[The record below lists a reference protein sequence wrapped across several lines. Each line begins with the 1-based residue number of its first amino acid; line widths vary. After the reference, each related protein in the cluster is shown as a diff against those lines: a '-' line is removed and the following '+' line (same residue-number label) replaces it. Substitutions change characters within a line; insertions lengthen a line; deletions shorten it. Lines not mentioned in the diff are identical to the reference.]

1 MDYFDYRHNWK
12 SASVSDLMGLTLAS
26 IGRDEDSR
34 FIVFNTT
41 CGREFRM
48 VHLQDCCE
56 DVRLEDIVG
65 DLADLIDSPITLAEE
80 SIATGDSDYGSFTAT
95 FYKFA
100 TVKGY
105 VDLRWN
111 GESNGYYSESVDFI
125 EKKKENE

>member
-1 MDYFDYRHNWK
+1 MDYFDYCHNWK

-26 IGRDEDSR
+26 IGRDEDNR
-34 FIVFNTT
+34 FIIFNTT

-56 DVRLEDIVG
+56 SVYLEDIVG

-80 SIATGDSDYGSFTAT
+80 STVSGNTDYGTFTAT

-111 GESNGYYSESVDFI
+111 GESNGYYSERVDFI